1 MFYITF
7 LERKQSIFLVTAVNV
22 NTQINPPPLE
32 TWLSINQI
40 RRVGI
45 LNKKWADVLFT
56 YTFRDEEE

>member
-7 LERKQSIFLVTAVNV
+7 WERKQSIFLVTAVNV

-45 LNKKWADVLFT
+45 LNKK
-56 YTFRDEEE
+56 